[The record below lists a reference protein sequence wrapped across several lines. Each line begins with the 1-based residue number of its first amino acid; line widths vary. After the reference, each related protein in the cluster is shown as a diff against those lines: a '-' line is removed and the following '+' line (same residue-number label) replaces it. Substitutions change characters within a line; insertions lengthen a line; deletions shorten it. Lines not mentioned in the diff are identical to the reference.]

1 MVDITLK
8 LDGSLAMLALAAL
21 LVLLARRQVSTG
33 PDSPEQSQAAWP
45 PELKTVHPSRQ
56 VA

>member
-45 PELKTVHPSRQ
+45 PDLKTVPPSRQ